1 MIKCI
6 ESKACNNGLK
16 SASEG
21 MSQRDIRQSWT
32 HAQCQLCDTFL
43 AFVNTY
49 IPKSPLSYHP
59 PTHRNDADAKERYC
73 EPLGQCLP
81 CLSVIYPR
89 RELGHPA
96 LRSTARWKGLASPS
110 AHLAPLGRKTSQQGL
125 EQAGILSLAL
135 QTLPR
140 PLKGLL
146 LRVFS

>member
-49 IPKSPLSYHP
+49 IAKSPLSYHP
-59 PTHRNDADAKERYC
+59 PLTEMTLMLRKAIANLWGNAFHACLSFTQEGSWDTLRSEALPGGKAQRLPALTWL
-73 EPLGQCLP
+73 PLGEKLP
-81 CLSVIYPR
+81 SRVWNR
-89 RELGHPA
+89 
-96 LRSTARWKGLASPS
+96 
-110 AHLAPLGRKTSQQGL
+110 QGFF
-125 EQAGILSLAL
+125 
-135 QTLPR
+135 
-140 PLKGLL
+140 LL
-146 LRVFS
+146 LYKPCPDP